1 MPHFVLTSE
10 ANPNPEKLSSTVL
23 EKDFW
28 LSDEHIDHAQWLL
41 QQHFAGCNGLH
52 SLLAFEGKTPKI
64 QRGQKEFVQIINVG
78 RKHWVTVTNIG
89 CEDNVVKVYDSKY
102 MELPEKDRNKFYL
115 CLAALLNTSYPNM
128 TIVWPSMQNQKGCSD
143 CGLFAV
149 AVAFSLLI
157 GEDPSTQAYD
167 QKTMRV
173 HLAMGFQVGELAQF
187 PVNASVLPMQHERKE
202 VVELF
207 CHCRMPYSGSF
218 MIEFAT
224 CAEWFHRSC
233 ENMPRKVNAKTI
245 FCCANCK

>member
-1 MPHFVLTSE
+1 ML
-10 ANPNPEKLSSTVL
+10 NGYCSST
-23 EKDFW
+23 
-28 LSDEHIDHAQWLL
+28 L
-41 QQHFAGCNGLH
+41 QGVTACIHV
-52 SLLAFEGKTPKI
+52 LAFEGKPPKI

-102 MELPEKDRNKFYL
+102 MELPEKDRKKFYL
-115 CLAALLNTSYPNM
+115 CLAAFLNTSFPNM

-157 GEDPSTQAYD
+157 GEDPSTQDYD

-173 HLAMGFQVGELAQF
+173 HLAMCFQVGELAQF

-202 VVELF
+202 VVELL
-207 CHCRMPYSGSF
+207 CHCRMP
-218 MIEFAT
+218 
-224 CAEWFHRSC
+224 
-233 ENMPRKVNAKTI
+233 
-245 FCCANCK
+245 